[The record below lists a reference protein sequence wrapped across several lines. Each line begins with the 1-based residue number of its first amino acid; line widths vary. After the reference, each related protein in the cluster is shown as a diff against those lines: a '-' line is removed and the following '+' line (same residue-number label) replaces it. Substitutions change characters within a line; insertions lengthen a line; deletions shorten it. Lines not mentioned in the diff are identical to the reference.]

1 MARSSSFG
9 SRRTTTWA
17 VDQKPRSLPR
27 VVRLGRPANDNLR
40 QPGMLMRLAVIS
52 LVTAVALLALHD
64 WRLI

>member
-9 SRRTTTWA
+9 SRRTTTWT
-17 VDQKPRSLPR
+17 VDQKPRVMPR

-40 QPGMLMRLAVIS
+40 ESKMGLRLAVIV
-52 LVTAVALLALHD
+52 LVTAFALLALHG

>member
-1 MARSSSFG
+1 MARSSSYG

-40 QPGMLMRLAVIS
+40 QPS
-52 LVTAVALLALHD
+52 LGVRIIIVALATALVMLALHG

>member
-9 SRRTTTWA
+9 SRRTTTWT
-17 VDQKPRSLPR
+17 VDQKPRTMPR

-40 QPGMLMRLAVIS
+40 EPKMGLRLAVIVF
-52 LVTAVALLALHD
+52 VTAFALLALHG

>member
-9 SRRTTTWA
+9 SRRTTTWT
-17 VDQKPRSLPR
+17 VDQKPRAVPR

-40 QPGMLMRLAVIS
+40 ESKMGLRLAVIV
-52 LVTAVALLALHD
+52 LVTAFALLALHG